1 MAANPPVMEDRKEDF
16 KTVLLPALAVADMYR
31 SHLVLLPHEVAPSQP
46 VAPAIPAKPVATASP
61 PQQTPAPPAPA
72 APAAP
77 AATTAT
83 APTPPPAKPTA
94 APQPATTPASPA
106 ALTWLGRFEKK
117 VLVIVHEPE
126 AVHCSEEQLGF
137 LTKILAAVGLG
148 MADVAI
154 VNAARHQLA
163 YPALKAQLPASSAIY
178 FGLEPFSVGVPM
190 RIPYFQV
197 QQWDS
202 CQFLYAPALPDL
214 NGNSPAQVE
223 QKKLLW
229 AALKKMFR

>member
-16 KTVLLPALAVADMYR
+16 KTMLLPALAVADMYR
-31 SHLVLLPHEVAPSQP
+31 THLVLLPHEVAPSQR
-46 VAPAIPAKPVATASP
+46 VAPAMPAKPAATAPP
-61 PQQTPAPPAPA
+61 PQQAPAPPAPA

-77 AATTAT
+77 EATTAP
-83 APTPPPAKPTA
+83 APAPPPAKPMA
-94 APQPATTPASPA
+94 APQPAPTPAAPA
-106 ALTWLGRFEKK
+106 ALTWLGRFEKQ
-117 VLVIVHEPE
+117 VLVILHEPN

-154 VNAARHQLA
+154 VNAARHPLA

-214 NGNSPAQVE
+214 NGSSPAQVE

-229 AALKKMFR
+229 AALKKMFG